1 METEGKQNG
10 NHRHFLGLVK
20 RVKAVLQRDLAQTD
34 KVCVPMLLS
43 VAELVLCSVVHGASM
58 TKQ

>member
-1 METEGKQNG
+1 METEGKQKG
-10 NHRHFLGLVK
+10 NHRHFLGLVT

-43 VAELVLCSVVHGASM
+43 VAELGAMQCCSWSIHD
-58 TKQ
+58 